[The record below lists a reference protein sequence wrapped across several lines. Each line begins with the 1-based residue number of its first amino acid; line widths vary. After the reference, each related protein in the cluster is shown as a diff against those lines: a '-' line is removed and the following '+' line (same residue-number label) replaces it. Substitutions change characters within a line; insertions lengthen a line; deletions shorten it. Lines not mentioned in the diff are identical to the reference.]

1 MYQVELY
8 ADGACSGNPGP
19 AGIGVV
25 LKSGKHRKELGTAIG
40 EATNNIAELRAVIEG
55 IKLLKTLEQTELVI
69 YTDSQLVEGLLTK
82 NWNPKANQEL
92 INEMKGLV
100 QKCRSFKVVKVKGH
114 NGVPENEACHI
125 LAQAALKAEL
135 EPKV

>member
-55 IKLLKTLEQTELVI
+55 IKLLKTLL
-69 YTDSQLVEGLLTK
+69 SFLRKHGHLRLTGS
-82 NWNPKANQEL
+82 L
-92 INEMKGLV
+92 
-100 QKCRSFKVVKVKGH
+100 FK
-114 NGVPENEACHI
+114 
-125 LAQAALKAEL
+125 
-135 EPKV
+135 